1 MHIKDL
7 REKIANLAKQ
17 ANHIVAEKGSATWTP
32 EEQKEFDNLVDGIN
46 AAKAQLK
53 SIENLRA
60 IEADKFFADAIS
72 NAGGNHN
79 GNGQRKEDGSISVR
93 DAVALY
99 LRNGNNVTAEQAV
112 AIRNAMSTTTPAEG
126 GYTVPEEIGQMVI
139 DKLKAF
145 GGMREASNVITT
157 ASGVDM
163 SWPTSDGTAD
173 VGEIVGQNQPATA
186 GDITFGTVLL
196 KPYYYSSKKIAL
208 PLELIQDSAIDV
220 VAYVIE
226 RLAQRIARIQ
236 NTHFT
241 TGDGSSKPQGIV
253 PAASVGKTGATGT
266 ATSITYDDLVDLK
279 YSVNSA
285 YRSGAAYMLND
296 LSVAIVSKLKDTTGR
311 PIWTPG
317 DAENIT
323 NGAPATLNGHRLI
336 VNDDMAPMA
345 ANAKSVAF
353 GDFKKYT
360 IRDVANTTVIRRFDD
375 SAFAL
380 NHQVGFCGWQRTG
393 GALLDTAAVK
403 VFQNSAT

>member
-112 AIRNAMSTTTPAEG
+112 AIRNAMSTTTAAEG
-126 GYTVPEEIGQMVI
+126 GYTVPAEIAAMVI

-145 GGMREASNVITT
+145 GGMREAANVITT
-157 ASGVDM
+157 SSGVDM

-186 GDITFGTVLL
+186 GDINFGTVLL
-196 KPYYYSSKKIAL
+196 KPYYYSSKKTCASFGA
-208 PLELIQDSAIDV
+208 DS
-220 VAYVIE
+220 
-226 RLAQRIARIQ
+226 RQR
-236 NTHFT
+236 H
-241 TGDGSSKPQGIV
+241 
-253 PAASVGKTGATGT
+253 
-266 ATSITYDDLVDLK
+266 
-279 YSVNSA
+279 
-285 YRSGAAYMLND
+285 
-296 LSVAIVSKLKDTTGR
+296 
-311 PIWTPG
+311 
-317 DAENIT
+317 
-323 NGAPATLNGHRLI
+323 
-336 VNDDMAPMA
+336 
-345 ANAKSVAF
+345 
-353 GDFKKYT
+353 
-360 IRDVANTTVIRRFDD
+360 
-375 SAFAL
+375 
-380 NHQVGFCGWQRTG
+380 
-393 GALLDTAAVK
+393 
-403 VFQNSAT
+403 